1 MRCTWLMAPTMA
13 IALAACGGS
22 TDEPVSAPS
31 GSGPPAATVETVGA
45 VLSSEFEVDQAI
57 VDSWSGIR
65 VEVSAVGGE
74 SSEIIDAGFGEPVVL
89 GDSGLTMT
97 AEVFLPDFV
106 MDEGVIRNR
115 TIEPHNP
122 AARVAITGDG
132 TADYEGWIFASMAGL
147 PPYPHPQYRVLLV
160 EGIPAG

>member
-1 MRCTWLMAPTMA
+1 MAPTLV

-22 TDEPVSAPS
+22 TDQPVSAPS
-31 GSGPPAATVETVGA
+31 DSGPSAAAVDTIGTVH
-45 VLSSEFEVDQAI
+45 SSELEVDQAI
-57 VDSWSGIR
+57 LDGWSGIR
-65 VEVSAVGGE
+65 VEVSEVGGE
-74 SSEIIDAGFGEPVVL
+74 HTEIIDAGLGEPVVL
-89 GDSGLTMT
+89 GDSGLTLT

-115 TIEPHNP
+115 TPEPHNP

-132 TADYEGWIFASMAGL
+132 FADYEGWIFASMAGL